1 MGSFDEADGRRRDPR
16 RVFLPAIPRSSRQVY
31 GRGSR
36 ARQMENGWRLE
47 GNVEGSGDRVHPA
60 VWGGMP
66 MGFRTGTFTAGIRS
80 AISGLDRE

>member
-1 MGSFDEADGRRRDPR
+1 
-16 RVFLPAIPRSSRQVY
+16 
-31 GRGSR
+31 
-36 ARQMENGWRLE
+36 MENGWRLE

-66 MGFRTGTFTAGIRS
+66 MGSRTGTFTADIRS